1 MGLRKLSPGGHE
13 YLTNTVACADRDRRL
28 EPGELLSDYYLSR
41 GYPAG
46 QWFGAGAEALGL
58 SGEVTP
64 AQMNALFGEGRHPHA
79 DAIEAEM
86 IADGATAEQALR
98 ATRLGRRFPQYSA
111 LDHLRSQVSQAYKDH
126 NRLHGRPVGAPISAA
141 TRAELR
147 RGVQLQAYRKA
158 HDGDG
163 PASDTELKQWLA
175 EQKRNLKSAVS
186 GFEAVFA
193 PDKTVSIAWAMAS
206 PAERKRI
213 VGMAR
218 QAALDTVSYMERNI
232 AYTRRGNMGEAQV
245 DVNGIVA
252 ALFEHWDSRASD
264 PHLHFHVLIS
274 SKVQRS
280 DDGEWTALDGRTV
293 LAATVT
299 ASEYFDNRLRDLFRE
314 QGASWVQRG
323 AEGVDMK
330 RPVWQLEGV
339 PVDLVKLF
347 SQRHRQFEA
356 ARAKRIVEFKAQHG
370 KEPTPKDIFAIDRAA
385 QYDSRPGKKPP
396 KTLPE
401 HLRAWREQALT
412 LVPAT
417 VLDTLADH
425 VFLTGRTEPDA
436 FDISKLAQ
444 ATRDVV
450 SDNYSHFSWWN
461 LAAEAHRQTA
471 HLKVP
476 VDKREQLVDDVVDTI
491 LAQPDTLTLVGPT
504 AVDEPASLRRRDGE
518 SVFVEH
524 RSTRYTTTATLAAE
538 GDLVAWARRGG
549 GHRLRVDTVEKAL
562 NGRGLNA
569 GQTEMVRQFARSGR
583 RLQLALAPAGA
594 GKTSAM
600 KVLAT
605 AWRRTGHRVYA
616 FGPSARAAQELGASI
631 GAKPHTL
638 HQLTTARWFGFAHR
652 AFPMEAGDLVIV
664 DEAAMAGTH
673 TLHKVVKYTLT
684 NGADVRLIGDDAQ
697 LAAVEA
703 GGAIRLIAHDVGA
716 VRFQEIVRFR
726 GEDRDEQAAAS
737 LQIRAW
743 NPKGLEYY
751 FDSGRVSDGS
761 LETMRH
767 AARSHWQADLDA
779 GVQSLLIVPT
789 NEDTVALNIDAR
801 ERRLSQGAVD
811 RGRDVEL
818 HDATTASAGDWVV
831 TRHNQRL
838 LSLFGGKDFVKNGD
852 VWTVTAVHASGKI
865 TVQHRG
871 HKAAITLPAGY
882 VQAHVELAY
891 AATINR
897 VQGMTST
904 GNAHLL
910 VPPTMTREQFYPG
923 ITRAMLRNFIY
934 VITHHHVID
943 QHQETPEPVSPESVL
958 TGVLH
963 HSGAEVSATET
974 VREALDEA
982 VSMGTLVLRYNY
994 TATYRDDDRYR
1005 AILAHR
1011 APATVDLDS
1020 EPALIQTL
1028 RNAYDAGWQP
1038 DALLRAALGR
1048 SSLAKADDPGAVL
1061 QERIARHLEHR
1072 TPPPPTAPPQPSDVT
1087 RWRGIVD
1094 AIAPHSA
1101 VEDPGWAPV
1110 WQRAAGA
1117 LATGFDVDAALTVV
1131 AHQLAAR
1138 PALPDP
1144 MPDERYADAAL
1155 ATELDHRIDR
1165 GEAHEPA
1172 VPWLARPDFA
1182 AARHHPGHT
1191 QYLRDMNTAITNR
1204 VEHLRA
1210 AAIRTPPAW
1219 AAGLGERP
1227 GNPIAAEEW
1236 DDLVGLAAAYRET
1249 YRITNDNPAAPLG
1262 GKPDSHGAKARA
1274 WHTLTKRWA
1283 AASTGTKPAPDRP
1296 SPDQAEGTESADLD
1310 LPEVFTEFTQDAE
1323 DRLVA
1328 EPLDVLVRRY
1338 ELLARD
1344 GDEDRYLDILARH
1357 VPGAINAGAEPVA
1370 LAALARAQDQGWQA
1384 GRLVRKL
1391 ADDTG
1396 FSWADDP
1403 AAVLAK
1409 RVAEHSS
1416 QHAPPA
1422 RIAQPSATQVDRWSS
1437 IVARHLPDAALDSP
1451 QWGLVWGHA
1460 AGGEA
1465 LGLDADTALADAVTH
1480 LADTTTGAGDRDY
1493 RRTGEALVA
1502 ALTHRH
1508 RAGEGHHRALPW
1520 QAQPDFGRP
1529 GEHRGAL
1536 ERLDALNAE
1545 IHSRAGEL
1553 HDQVLREQPRWATRI
1568 GTRPDNAD
1576 LAQHWDQTITLA
1588 AAYRETY
1595 AITSTDPASPL
1606 GAQPTGH
1613 GPKADAWQHVT
1624 NQWRQLMTNPDREDL
1639 ESDAM
1644 LTLESRRDTR
1654 DALDAQFT
1662 SGVAAHADRL
1672 RQDNEAQHAARHGE
1686 ADDELDDVHH
1696 GHSDDFHTGLGY

>member
-1 MGLRKLSPGGHE
+1 MMGLRKLSPGGHE
-13 YLTNTVACADRDRRL
+13 YLTNTVACADRSREL
-28 EPGELLSDYYLSR
+28 VPGELLSDYYLSR

-46 QWFGAGAEALGL
+46 QWFGAGAEHLGL
-58 SGEVTP
+58 SGAVTP

-86 IADGATAEQALR
+86 IADGATTDEALK

-126 NRLHGRPVGAPISAA
+126 NRLHGHPIGAPISAA

-158 HDGDG
+158 HKSNG
-163 PASDTELKQWLA
+163 PVSDTELNKWLA

-186 GFEAVFA
+186 GFEAVLA

-206 PAERKRI
+206 PAGRARI

-218 QAALDTVSYMERNI
+218 EAALDTVSYMERNV

-245 DVNGIVA
+245 DVNGITA

-339 PVDLVKLF
+339 SVELVKLF

-356 ARAKRIVEFKAQHG
+356 ARAKRIVEFTAKYG

-385 QYDSRPGKKPP
+385 QYDNRPGKQPP

-401 HLRAWREQALT
+401 HLTAWREHALSI
-412 LVPAT
+412 VPAKI
-417 VLDTLADH
+417 LDTLADR
-425 VFLTGRTEPDA
+425 VFLSGRAEPDA
-436 FDISKLAQ
+436 FDIAKIAQ

-471 HLKVP
+471 HLTVP

-491 LAQPDTLTLVGPT
+491 LAQPDTLALVGPT
-504 AVDEPASLRRRDGE
+504 AVNEPASLRRRDGE

-524 RSTRYTTTATLAAE
+524 RSTRYTTSATLAAE

-549 GHRLRVDTVEKAL
+549 GHRLRADTVDKAL
-562 NGRGLNA
+562 AGQGLNA

-605 AWRRTGHRVYA
+605 AWRRTGHRVNA

-638 HQLTTARWFGFAHR
+638 HQLTTALRFGFAHR
-652 AFPMEAGDLVIV
+652 AFPLEAGDLVIV

-673 TLHKVVKYTLT
+673 TLHKVVKYALKK
-684 NGADVRLIGDDAQ
+684 GADVRLIGDDAQ

-716 VRFQEIVRFR
+716 VRFREIVRFR
-726 GEDRDEQAAAS
+726 GDDREEQAAAS
-737 LQIRAW
+737 LQIRAAD
-743 NPKGLEYY
+743 PAGLEYY
-751 FDSGRVSDGS
+751 FDRFRVSDGS
-761 LETMRH
+761 LETMRD
-767 AARSHWQADLDA
+767 AARSQWQADLDA
-779 GVQSLLIVPT
+779 GIQSLLIVPT

-801 ERRLSQGAVD
+801 ERRLASGAVD
-811 RGRDVEL
+811 RGREVEL
-818 HDATTASAGDWVV
+818 HDATTAGVGDWVV

-852 VWTVTAVHASGKI
+852 VWTITDVHANGKI
-865 TVQHRG
+865 TVQHRV
-871 HKAAITLPAGY
+871 HKATITLPAGY

-934 VITHHHVID
+934 VVTHHHVID
-943 QHQETPEPVSPESVL
+943 QHRETPEPVSPESVL
-958 TGVLH
+958 TGVLN
-963 HSGAEVSATET
+963 HSGAEISATET
-974 VREALDEA
+974 LREAQDEA

-994 TATYRDDDRYR
+994 TATYRDEDRYR
-1005 AILAHR
+1005 AILTRH
-1011 APATVDLDS
+1011 APSTVDLDS

-1028 RNAYDAGWQP
+1028 RNAHDLGWEP
-1038 DALLRAALGR
+1038 DPLVATVMRWRQSLDEADNPGAALQARITTHLGR
-1048 SSLAKADDPGAVL
+1048 R
-1061 QERIARHLEHR
+1061 Q
-1072 TPPPPTAPPQPSDVT
+1072 PPSPTAPPQPADVT

-1094 AIAPHSA
+1094 AIAPHVA
-1101 VEDPGWAPV
+1101 VEDPEWEKIWV
-1110 WQRAAGA
+1110 RAAGA
-1117 LATGFDVDAALTVV
+1117 LAVGFDIDAAVTAV
-1131 AHQLAAR
+1131 AHQLAGR
-1138 PALPDP
+1138 PVVPDP
-1144 MPDERYADAAL
+1144 MPDDRYADAAL
-1155 ATELDHRIDR
+1155 AAELERRRER
-1165 GEAHEPA
+1165 GEAHVRA

-1182 AARHHPGHT
+1182 HVRHHPGHA
-1191 QYLRDMNTAITNR
+1191 QYLHEMNLAIADR

-1210 AAIRTPPAW
+1210 AVIRVQPEW
-1219 AAGLGERP
+1219 VSGLGPRP
-1227 GNPIAAEEW
+1227 DNPIAAEDW

-1249 YRITNDNPAAPLG
+1249 FRIDGEAPLGAKPDSRGARAHAWRTLTERWESFGQAQAPAPAAPAQ
-1262 GKPDSHGAKARA
+1262 PR
-1274 WHTLTKRWA
+1274 A
-1283 AASTGTKPAPDRP
+1283 AART
-1296 SPDQAEGTESADLD
+1296 TELE
-1310 LPEVFTEFTQDAE
+1310 EVFAEFDHVE
-1323 DRLVA
+1323 EHVVL
-1328 EPLDVLVRRY
+1328 EPLNVLLRRY

-1344 GDEDRYLDILARH
+1344 GDEDRYLDVLARY
-1357 VPGAINAGAEPVA
+1357 VPDAVNAGAEPAA
-1370 LAALARAQDQGWQA
+1370 LAALARAQDRGWQA
-1384 GRLVRKL
+1384 ERLVRDL
-1391 ADDTG
+1391 VDNDG
-1396 FSWADDP
+1396 FSWAQDP

-1409 RVAEHSS
+1409 RVNDHVRTHDA
-1416 QHAPPA
+1416 PA
-1422 RIAQPSATQVDRWSS
+1422 RIAPASDEQIASWQQ
-1437 IVARHLPDAALDSP
+1437 IVAAHLPDAAVAEER
-1451 QWGLVWGHA
+1451 WGIVWRHA
-1460 AGGEA
+1460 AGGA
-1465 LGLDADTALADAVTH
+1465 IRGLDPDTALADAARQV
-1480 LADTTTGAGDRDY
+1480 AATTTGAEHSDP
-1493 RRTGEALVA
+1493 RTTGVALVS
-1502 ALTHRH
+1502 ALVRQHD
-1508 RAGEGHHRALPW
+1508 AGAGHHSALPW
-1520 QAQPDFGRP
+1520 QAQPDLAHAANYHGS
-1529 GEHRGAL
+1529 L
-1536 ERLDALNAE
+1536 ERLATLNAE
-1545 IHSRAGEL
+1545 ITART
-1553 HDQVLREQPRWATRI
+1553 DQLRETAAREQPPWLARFGA
-1568 GTRPDNAD
+1568 RPDDAA
-1576 LAQHWDQTITLA
+1576 LAKRWDHLVGLA

-1595 AITSTDPASPL
+1595 GITTVDAASPL
-1606 GAQPTGH
+1606 GNPPPGNDLR
-1613 GPKADAWQHVT
+1613 ADAWRNIT
-1624 NQWRQLMTNPDREDL
+1624 RQWRHLMTTPDREDAA
-1639 ESDAM
+1639 SDVM
-1644 LTLESRRDTR
+1644 LTRESLR
-1654 DALDAQFT
+1654 DA
-1662 SGVAAHADRL
+1662 AD
-1672 RQDNEAQHAARHGE
+1672 DYAARFFAGLAAEKAQEEAAE
-1686 ADDELDDVHH
+1686 ADTAAAARRTEMEEELVDGHDH
-1696 GHSDDFHTGLGY
+1696 GYGEGAYRGLSY

>member
-13 YLTNTVACADRDRRL
+13 YLTNTVACADRSREL
-28 EPGELLSDYYLSR
+28 APGELLSDYYLSR

-46 QWFGAGAEALGL
+46 QWFGAGAERLGL
-58 SGEVTP
+58 SGAVTP

-86 IADGATAEQALR
+86 IANGATAEEALK
-98 ATRLGRRFPQYSA
+98 ATRLGRRFPQYST

-126 NRLHGRPVGAPISAA
+126 NRLHGRPIGAPISAHK
-141 TRAELR
+141 RAELR
-147 RGVQLQAYRKA
+147 RGVQLQAYHKA
-158 HDGDG
+158 HDGKG
-163 PASDTELKQWLA
+163 PASDTELNKWLT

-186 GFEAVFA
+186 GFEAVLA

-206 PAERKRI
+206 PAGRKRI

-218 QAALDTVSYMERNI
+218 QAALDTVSYMERNV

-245 DVNGIVA
+245 DVNGITA

-264 PHLHFHVLIS
+264 PHLHFHLLIS

-280 DDGEWTALDGRTV
+280 DDGEWTALDGRTI

-314 QGASWVQRG
+314 HGASWVQRG
-323 AEGVDMK
+323 AEGVDMT

-339 PVDLVKLF
+339 QVELVKLF

-356 ARAKRIVEFKAQHG
+356 ARAKRIVEFRATHG

-385 QYDSRPGKKPP
+385 QYDNRPGKQPP

-401 HLRAWREQALT
+401 HLKAWREHALSI
-412 LVPAT
+412 VPAK
-417 VLDTLADH
+417 VLDTLADR
-425 VFLTGRTEPDA
+425 VFLTGRAEPDA
-436 FDISKLAQ
+436 FDIAKLAQ
-444 ATRDVV
+444 VTREVV
-450 SDNYSHFSWWN
+450 SDNYAHFSWWN

-471 HLKVP
+471 HLRIP
-476 VDKREQLVDDVVDTI
+476 VDKREPLVDDVVDTI
-491 LAQPDTLTLVGPT
+491 IAQPDTLALVGPT
-504 AVDEPASLRRRDGE
+504 AVNEPASLRRRDGE

-549 GHRLRVDTVEKAL
+549 GHRLRTDTVEKAL
-562 NGRGLNA
+562 AGQKLNA

-616 FGPSARAAQELGASI
+616 FGPSARAAQELGSSI

-638 HQLTTARWFGFAHR
+638 HQLTTALWFGFAHR

-673 TLHKVVKYTLT
+673 TLHKVVKHALR

-716 VRFQEIVRFR
+716 VRFREIVRFR
-726 GEDRDEQAAAS
+726 GDDREEQAAAS
-737 LQIRAW
+737 LQIRAA

-751 FDSGRVSDGS
+751 FEHGRVSDGS
-761 LETMRH
+761 LETMRD

-801 ERRLSQGAVD
+801 ERRLTRGLVD
-811 RGRDVEL
+811 RGREVEL
-818 HDATTASAGDWVV
+818 HDATTASVGDWVV

-852 VWTVTAVHASGKI
+852 VWTVTAVQASGKI
-865 TVQHRG
+865 TVQHRV

-891 AATINR
+891 AATVNR

-923 ITRAMLRNFIY
+923 ITRAMLRNCLY
-934 VITHHHVID
+934 VVTHHHVID
-943 QHQETPEPVSPESVL
+943 QHRETPEPVSPESVL
-958 TGVLH
+958 IGVLN

-974 VREALDEA
+974 MREAQDEA

-994 TATYRDDDRYR
+994 TATYRDDERYR
-1005 AILAHR
+1005 AILTRH
-1011 APATVDLDS
+1011 APSTVDLDS

-1028 RNAYDAGWQP
+1028 RNAHDLGWEPDPLVAAVMRWRQSLDDADNPG
-1038 DALLRAALGR
+1038 AALQ
-1048 SSLAKADDPGAVL
+1048 A
-1061 QERIARHLEHR
+1061 RIRKHLER
-1072 TPPPPTAPPQPSDVT
+1072 CQPPSPTAPPLPADVT

-1094 AIAPHSA
+1094 AIAPHVA
-1101 VEDPGWAPV
+1101 VEDAEWDTT
-1110 WQRAAGA
+1110 WQRATGA
-1117 LATGFDVDAALTVV
+1117 LAVGFDVDAALTVV

-1138 PALPDP
+1138 PVVPDP
-1144 MPDERYADAAL
+1144 MPDDRYADAAL
-1155 ATELDHRIDR
+1155 AAELERRAER
-1165 GEAHEPA
+1165 GEAHVRA

-1182 AARHHPGHT
+1182 HVRHQPGHAR
-1191 QYLRDMNTAITNR
+1191 YLHEMNQAIAGR
-1204 VEHLRA
+1204 VEHLRSA
-1210 AAIRTPPAW
+1210 VIRDQPEWVSGFGP
-1219 AAGLGERP
+1219 RP
-1227 GNPIAAEEW
+1227 DNPIAAEDW
-1236 DDLVGLAAAYRET
+1236 DELLGLVAAYRET
-1249 YRITNDNPAAPLG
+1249 FRIEGEAPLG
-1262 GKPDSHGAKARA
+1262 EEPDSHGARAHAWRTLSERWATFAR
-1274 WHTLTKRWA
+1274 TPA
-1283 AASTGTKPAPDRP
+1283 AASSGPAKPRTTAHATELDDLFAEFDR
-1296 SPDQAEGTESADLD
+1296 AEERVVL
-1310 LPEVFTEFTQDAE
+1310 
-1323 DRLVA
+1323 
-1328 EPLDVLVRRY
+1328 EPLNVLLRRY

-1344 GDEDRYLDILARH
+1344 GDEDRYLDVLARY
-1357 VPGAINAGAEPVA
+1357 VPDGVNAGAEPAA
-1370 LAALARAQDQGWQA
+1370 LAALARAQDRGWQA
-1384 GRLVRKL
+1384 ERLVRDL
-1391 ADDTG
+1391 VDDRG
-1396 FSWADDP
+1396 FSWAEDP

-1409 RVAEHSS
+1409 RINDHVGTHDA
-1416 QHAPPA
+1416 PA
-1422 RIAQPSATQVDRWSS
+1422 RIAPATDEQIGRWQQ
-1437 IVARHLPDAALDSP
+1437 IVAAHLPDAVVTEER
-1451 QWGLVWGHA
+1451 WGIVWRHA
-1460 AGGEA
+1460 AGGA
-1465 LGLDADTALADAVTH
+1465 TAGLDPDTALTDAVRQI
-1480 LADTTTGAGDRDY
+1480 AATTTGAENTAP
-1493 RRTGEALVA
+1493 RTTGVALVS
-1502 ALTHRH
+1502 ALVRQHD
-1508 RAGEGHHRALPW
+1508 ADEGHHSALPW
-1520 QAQPDFGRP
+1520 QAQPDLAHTANYHGS
-1529 GEHRGAL
+1529 L
-1536 ERLDALNAE
+1536 ERLETMNAE
-1545 IHSRAGEL
+1545 ITARTGQL
-1553 HDQVLREQPRWATRI
+1553 RDQTIREQPAWLARF
-1568 GTRPDNAD
+1568 GDRPEDAA
-1576 LAQHWDQTITLA
+1576 LARHWDQVVGLA

-1595 AITSTDPASPL
+1595 GITTADAASPL
-1606 GAQPTGH
+1606 GNQPAGNDLR
-1613 GPKADAWQHVT
+1613 ADAWRDIT
-1624 NQWRQLMTNPDREDL
+1624 RQWRHLMTTPDPEDAA
-1639 ESDAM
+1639 SNVM
-1644 LTLESRRDTR
+1644 LTRESLR
-1654 DALDAQFT
+1654 DAADAY
-1662 SGVAAHADRL
+1662 AACFNAELAAEKAQEQDAEETIASARRTEL
-1672 RQDNEAQHAARHGE
+1672 EEELVDSERQGHGE
-1686 ADDELDDVHH
+1686 NTHH
-1696 GHSDDFHTGLGY
+1696 GLSY

>member
-13 YLTNTVACADRDRRL
+13 YLTNTVACADRSREL
-28 EPGELLSDYYLSR
+28 APGELLSDYYLSR

-46 QWFGAGAEALGL
+46 QWFGAGAEHLGL
-58 SGEVTP
+58 SGAVTP

-86 IADGATAEQALR
+86 IANGATAEEALK

-126 NRLHGRPVGAPISAA
+126 NRLHGRPIGAPISAQK
-141 TRAELR
+141 RAELR

-158 HDGDG
+158 HDGKG
-163 PASDTELKQWLA
+163 PASDTELNKWLA

-193 PDKTVSIAWAMAS
+193 PDKSVSIAWAMAS
-206 PAERKRI
+206 PAGRKRI

-218 QAALDTVSYMERNI
+218 QAALDTVSYMERNV
-232 AYTRRGNMGEAQV
+232 AYTRRGNMSEAQV
-245 DVNGIVA
+245 DVNGITA

-280 DDGEWTALDGRTV
+280 DDGDWTALDGRTI

-314 QGASWVQRG
+314 EGASWVQRG

-339 PVDLVKLF
+339 QVELVKLF

-356 ARAKRIVEFKAQHG
+356 ARAKRIVEFTAKHG

-385 QYDSRPGKKPP
+385 QYDNRPGKQPP

-401 HLRAWREQALT
+401 HLKAWREHALSI
-412 LVPAT
+412 VPAT
-417 VLDTLADH
+417 VLDMLADR
-425 VFLTGRTEPDA
+425 VYLTGRTEPDA
-436 FDISKLAQ
+436 FDIAKLAQ
-444 ATRDVV
+444 LTRDAV
-450 SDNYSHFSWWN
+450 SDNYAHFSWWN

-491 LAQPDTLTLVGPT
+491 LAQPDTLALVGPT
-504 AVDEPASLRRRDGE
+504 AVNEPASLRRRDGE
-518 SVFVEH
+518 SVFVER

-562 NGRGLNA
+562 AGQGLNA
-569 GQTEMVRQFARSGR
+569 GQAEMVRQFARSGR

-638 HQLTTARWFGFAHR
+638 HQLTTALRFGFAHR

-673 TLHKVVKYTLT
+673 TLHKVVKYALT

-716 VRFQEIVRFR
+716 VRFRDIVRFR
-726 GEDRDEQAAAS
+726 GEDREEQAAAS
-737 LQIRAW
+737 LQIRAA

-751 FDSGRVSDGS
+751 LESGRVADGS
-761 LETMRH
+761 LETMRD

-801 ERRLSQGAVD
+801 ERRLNRGLVD
-811 RGRDVEL
+811 RGREVEL
-818 HDATTASAGDWVV
+818 HDATTASVGDWVV

-852 VWTVTAVHASGKI
+852 VWTITDIHRSGKI
-865 TVQHRG
+865 TVQHRV
-871 HKAAITLPAGY
+871 HKASITLPAGY

-923 ITRAMLRNFIY
+923 ITRAMRGNYLY
-934 VITHHHVID
+934 VVTHHHVID
-943 QHQETPEPVSPESVL
+943 QHHETPGPVSPESVL
-958 TGVLH
+958 TGVLN
-963 HSGAEVSATET
+963 HSGAELSATET
-974 VREALDEA
+974 MREAQDAA
-982 VSMGTLVLRYNY
+982 VSMGTLVLHYNY
-994 TATYRDDDRYR
+994 TATYRDEDRYR
-1005 AILAHR
+1005 AILARH
-1011 APATVDLDS
+1011 APSTVDLDS

-1028 RNAYDAGWQP
+1028 RNAHDLGWEP
-1038 DALLRAALGR
+1038 DPLVAAVMRWRQSLDEADTPGAALQ
-1048 SSLAKADDPGAVL
+1048 A
-1061 QERIARHLEHR
+1061 RITTHLER
-1072 TPPPPTAPPQPSDVT
+1072 RRPPSATGPPQPADVT

-1094 AIAPHSA
+1094 AIAPHVA
-1101 VEDPGWAPV
+1101 VEDPDWEKIWG
-1110 WQRAAGA
+1110 RAAGA
-1117 LATGFDVDAALTVV
+1117 LALGFDVDAALTIV

-1138 PALPDP
+1138 PEVPDP
-1144 MPDERYADAAL
+1144 MPDDRYADAAL
-1155 ATELDHRIDR
+1155 AAELERRRDR
-1165 GEAHEPA
+1165 GEAHVRA

-1182 AARHHPGHT
+1182 HVRHHPGHT
-1191 QYLRDMNTAITNR
+1191 QYLHEMNLAIADR

-1210 AAIRTPPAW
+1210 AVIRDQPEW
-1219 AAGLGERP
+1219 VSGLGPRQ

-1236 DDLVGLAAAYRET
+1236 DDLVGLVAAYRET
-1249 YRITNDNPAAPLG
+1249 FRIDSQAPLG
-1262 GKPDSHGAKARA
+1262 AKPDSHGARA
-1274 WHTLTKRWA
+1274 HAWRTLSERWDTFGRAPVTDRSEPA
-1283 AASTGTKPAPDRP
+1283 APRTAPK
-1296 SPDQAEGTESADLD
+1296 
-1310 LPEVFTEFTQDAE
+1310 
-1323 DRLVA
+1323 VA
-1328 EPLDVLVRRY
+1328 ERDNLFAEFEHADERVVLEPLNVLVRRY

-1344 GDEDRYLDILARH
+1344 GDEDRYLDVLARY
-1357 VPGAINAGAEPVA
+1357 VPGAFNAGAEPAALNA
-1370 LAALARAQDQGWQA
+1370 LANAQDRGWQA
-1384 GRLVRKL
+1384 ERLVRKL
-1391 ADDTG
+1391 ADDSG
-1396 FSWADDP
+1396 FAWASDP

-1409 RVAEHSS
+1409 RVSAHVSK
-1416 QHAPPA
+1416 HRPPA
-1422 RIAQPSATQVDRWSS
+1422 RIGAPTDEQIDRWRS
-1437 IVARHLPDAALDSP
+1437 IVAEHLPDAVVTGE
-1451 QWGLVWGHA
+1451 QWGIVWRHA
-1460 AGGEA
+1460 AGGTA
-1465 LGLDADTALADAVTH
+1465 LGLDADTALIDALSQLPADI
-1480 LADTTTGAGDRDY
+1480 TGAGEGDY
-1493 RRTGEALVA
+1493 RRAGEALVA
-1502 ALTHRH
+1502 ALTDRH
-1508 RAGEGHHRALPW
+1508 NAGEGLHAALPW
-1520 QAQPDFGRP
+1520 QAQPNFGAP
-1529 GEHRGAL
+1529 GDHHGAL
-1536 ERLDALNAE
+1536 ARLDGLNGE
-1545 IHSRAGEL
+1545 IAARADQL
-1553 HDQVLREQPRWATRI
+1553 LDQVQREQPRWAAQL
-1568 GTRPDNAD
+1568 GQRPDDAGP
-1576 LAQHWDQTITLA
+1576 AATWDQTVRLA

-1595 AITSTDPASPL
+1595 GITTADAASPL
-1606 GAQPTGH
+1606 GNQPAGNDLR
-1613 GPKADAWQHVT
+1613 ADAWRHIT
-1624 NQWRQLMTNPDREDL
+1624 RQWRHLMTTPDREDAA
-1639 ESDAM
+1639 SDVM
-1644 LTLESRRDTR
+1644 LTHESLR
-1654 DALDAQFT
+1654 DAADAY
-1662 SGVAAHADRL
+1662 
-1672 RQDNEAQHAARHGE
+1672 AARFNAELAAEKEQEEDAE
-1686 ADDELDDVHH
+1686 AETAAAARRTELEDELVDGED
-1696 GHSDDFHTGLGY
+1696 HSYGEGAHRGLSY

>member
-1 MGLRKLSPGGHE
+1 MMGLRKLSPGGHE
-13 YLTNTVACADRDRRL
+13 YLTNTVACADRSREL
-28 EPGELLSDYYLSR
+28 APGELLSDYYLSR

-46 QWFGAGAEALGL
+46 QWFGAGAEHLGL
-58 SGEVTP
+58 SGAVTP
-64 AQMNALFGEGRHPHA
+64 AQMNALFGEGRHPNA

-86 IADGATAEQALR
+86 IANGATAAEALK

-126 NRLHGRPVGAPISAA
+126 NRQHDRPIGAPISAA
-141 TRAELR
+141 TRAEIR
-147 RGVQLQAYRKA
+147 RGMQLQAYRTA
-158 HDGDG
+158 HDGNG
-163 PASDTELKQWLA
+163 PADDKELNGWLA
-175 EQKRNLKSAVS
+175 EQKGNLKSAVS
-186 GFEAVFA
+186 GVEAVFSY
-193 PDKTVSIAWAMAS
+193 DKTLSIAWAMAS
-206 PAERKRI
+206 PSGRKRI

-218 QAALDTVSYMERNI
+218 QAALDTVTYVERNI

-245 DVNGIVA
+245 DVNGITA
-252 ALFEHWDSRASD
+252 AMFEHWDSRAAD

-280 DDGEWTALDGRTV
+280 DDGEWTALDGRTMF
-293 LAATVT
+293 AAAVT

-323 AEGVDMK
+323 AEGVAMK
-330 RPVWQLEGV
+330 RPVWQLEGI
-339 PVDLVKLF
+339 PVELVKLF

-356 ARAKRIVEFKAQHG
+356 ARAKRIVEFTAKHG

-385 QYDSRPGKKPP
+385 QYDNRPGKQPP

-401 HLRAWREQALT
+401 HLKAWREHALSI
-412 LVPAT
+412 VPAK
-417 VLDTLADH
+417 VLNTLADR
-425 VFLTGRTEPDA
+425 VFLSVRAEPDA
-436 FDISKLAQ
+436 FDIAKLTQ
-444 ATRDVV
+444 ATRGVV

-471 HLKVP
+471 HLTVP

-491 LAQPDTLTLVGPT
+491 LAQPDTLALVGPT
-504 AVDEPASLRRRDGE
+504 AVNEPASLRRRDGE

-549 GHRLRVDTVEKAL
+549 GHRLRADTVEKAL
-562 NGRGLNA
+562 AGQKLNA

-638 HQLTTARWFGFAHR
+638 HQLTTALWFGFAHR

-673 TLHKVVKYTLT
+673 TLHKVVKYALN

-716 VRFQEIVRFR
+716 VRFREIVRFR
-726 GEDRDEQAAAS
+726 GEDREEQAAAS

-751 FDSGRVSDGS
+751 VDSGRVSDGS
-761 LETMRH
+761 LETMRD

-801 ERRLSQGAVD
+801 ERRLGRGALD
-811 RGRDVEL
+811 RGREVEL
-818 HDATTASAGDWVV
+818 HDATTASVGDWVV

-852 VWTVTAVHASGKI
+852 VWTITDVHANGKI
-865 TVQHRG
+865 TVQHKV

-923 ITRAMLRNFIY
+923 ITRAMLGNFIY
-934 VITHHHVID
+934 VVTHHHVID
-943 QHQETPEPVSPESVL
+943 QHRETPDPVSPRSVL
-958 TGVLH
+958 TGVLN

-974 VREALDEA
+974 LREAQDEA

-994 TATYRDDDRYR
+994 TATYRDEDRYR
-1005 AILAHR
+1005 DVLTRH
-1011 APATVDLDS
+1011 APSTVDLDS

-1028 RNAYDAGWQP
+1028 RNAHDLGWEPDPLVAAVMRWRQSLDDADNPG
-1038 DALLRAALGR
+1038 AALQ
-1048 SSLAKADDPGAVL
+1048 A
-1061 QERIARHLEHR
+1061 RIRKHLERR
-1072 TPPPPTAPPQPSDVT
+1072 TPPSPTAPPHPADIT

-1094 AIAPHSA
+1094 AIAPHAA
-1101 VEDPGWAPV
+1101 VEDPEWHKI
-1110 WQRAAGA
+1110 WQRAAGG
-1117 LATGFDVDAALTVV
+1117 LAVGFDIEAALTVV

-1138 PALPDP
+1138 PAVPDP
-1144 MPDERYADAAL
+1144 MPDDRYADAAL
-1155 ATELDHRIDR
+1155 AAELERRRER
-1165 GEAHEPA
+1165 GEAHVRA

-1182 AARHHPGHT
+1182 HVRHHPGHA
-1191 QYLRDMNTAITNR
+1191 QYLHEMNHAIAER

-1210 AAIRTPPAW
+1210 AVIRDQPAW
-1219 AAGLGERP
+1219 VSALGPRP
-1227 GNPIAAEEW
+1227 GNPISAEDW
-1236 DDLVGLAAAYRET
+1236 DDLVGLVAAYRET
-1249 YRITNDNPAAPLG
+1249 FRIKGESALG
-1262 GKPDSHGAKARA
+1262 AKPDSHGARARA
-1274 WHTLTKRWA
+1274 WHTLTERWDA
-1283 AASTGTKPAPDRP
+1283 FGRAQAHPSAPAKARTTARTGELD
-1296 SPDQAEGTESADLD
+1296 DVFAEFEH
-1310 LPEVFTEFTQDAE
+1310 AE
-1323 DRLVA
+1323 ERVVL
-1328 EPLDVLVRRY
+1328 EPLNVLLRRY

-1344 GDEDRYLDILARH
+1344 GDEDRYLDILARY
-1357 VPGAINAGAEPVA
+1357 VPGAINAGAEPAALNA
-1370 LAALARAQDQGWQA
+1370 LANAQDQGWQA
-1384 GRLVRKL
+1384 ERLVRKL
-1391 ADDTG
+1391 TDDSG
-1396 FSWADDP
+1396 FAWASDP

-1409 RVAEHSS
+1409 RISTHLSEHR
-1416 QHAPPA
+1416 PPA
-1422 RIAQPSATQVDRWSS
+1422 RIGTPTDEQVDRWRS
-1437 IVARHLPDAALDSP
+1437 IVAEHLPDAMVTDE
-1451 QWGLVWGHA
+1451 QWGIVWRHA
-1460 AGGEA
+1460 AGGTA
-1465 LGLDADTALADAVTH
+1465 LGLDADTALTEA
-1480 LADTTTGAGDRDY
+1480 LTGLAGDITGGADGDY
-1493 RRTGEALVA
+1493 RRAGEALVA
-1502 ALTHRH
+1502 VLTDHH
-1508 RAGEGHHRALPW
+1508 RAGEGLHAALPW
-1520 QAQPDFGRP
+1520 QAQPDFGTS

-1536 ERLDALNAE
+1536 EGLDGLNGE
-1545 IHSRAGEL
+1545 IAARA
-1553 HDQVLREQPRWATRI
+1553 DQLLDQAHREQPRWAAQI
-1568 GTRPDNAD
+1568 GHRPHDSGQA
-1576 LAQHWDQTITLA
+1576 ASWDQVVRLV

-1595 AITSTDPASPL
+1595 GITTTDAASPL
-1606 GAQPTGH
+1606 GLRPASND
-1613 GPKADAWQHVT
+1613 PKATAWDQIT
-1624 NQWRQLMTNPDREDL
+1624 NQWRQLMTTPDRQDAA
-1639 ESDAM
+1639 SDAM
-1644 LTLESRRDTR
+1644 LTVESRHDTL
-1654 DALDAQFT
+1654 DALRDEFT
-1662 SGVAAHADRL
+1662 SGVAARTQQLQDQDEKERREARRDEAEDEYDDR
-1672 RQDNEAQHAARHGE
+1672 RETSG
-1686 ADDELDDVHH
+1686 DDLHR
-1696 GHSDDFHTGLGY
+1696 GMGY

>member
-13 YLTNTVACADRDRRL
+13 YLTNTVACADRDREL
-28 EPGELLSDYYLSR
+28 EPGELLSDYFLSR

-46 QWFGAGAEALGL
+46 QWFGAGAEHLGL
-58 SGEVTP
+58 SGAVTP
-64 AQMNALFGEGRHPHA
+64 AQMNALFGEGRHPNA

-86 IADGATAEQALR
+86 IADGATAEEALK

-126 NRLHGRPVGAPISAA
+126 NHLHGRPVGAPISAA
-141 TRAELR
+141 KRAEIR
-147 RGVQLQAYRKA
+147 RGVQLQAYRKDN
-158 HDGDG
+158 DGQG
-163 PASDTELKQWLA
+163 PADEDEFKQWLA

-186 GFEAVFA
+186 GFEAVFSY
-193 PDKTVSIAWAMAS
+193 DKTLSIAWAMAS
-206 PAERKRI
+206 PAGQKRI

-218 QAALDTVSYMERNI
+218 EAALDTVTYMESNI
-232 AYTRRGNMGEAQV
+232 AFTRRGNMGEAQV
-245 DVNGIVA
+245 DVNGLTA
-252 ALFEHWDSRASD
+252 AVFEHWDSRAAD

-274 SKVQRS
+274 SKVQGS
-280 DDGEWTALDGRTV
+280 DDGEWTALDGRTMF
-293 LAATVT
+293 AATVA

-339 PVDLVKLF
+339 PVELVKLF

-356 ARAKRIVEFKAQHG
+356 ARAKRIVEFKAKYG

-385 QYDSRPGKKPP
+385 QYDNRPGKQPP

-401 HLRAWREQALT
+401 HLKAWREHALSI
-412 LVPAT
+412 VPAT
-417 VLDTLADH
+417 VLDTIADR
-425 VFLTGRTEPDA
+425 VFLSGRAEPDA
-436 FDISKLAQ
+436 FDIAKLA
-444 ATRDVV
+444 AVTRDVV

-471 HLKVP
+471 HLRVP

-491 LAQPDTLTLVGPT
+491 LAQPDTLALVGPT
-504 AVDEPASLRRRDGE
+504 VVNEPASLRRRDGE

-549 GHRLRVDTVEKAL
+549 GHRLRTDTVEKAL
-562 NGRGLNA
+562 AGQGLNT

-600 KVLAT
+600 KVLAS

-638 HQLTTARWFGFAHR
+638 HQLTTALRFGFAHR
-652 AFPMEAGDLVIV
+652 AFPTKAGDLVIV

-673 TLHKVVKYTLT
+673 TLHKVVKYALT

-716 VRFQEIVRFR
+716 VRFREIVRFR
-726 GEDRDEQAAAS
+726 GDDRKEQAAAS

-751 FDSGRVSDGS
+751 IESGRVSDGS
-761 LETMRH
+761 LETMRD
-767 AARSHWQADLDA
+767 AARSQWQADLDT

-801 ERRLSQGAVD
+801 ERRLSHGAVD
-811 RGRDVEL
+811 RRGEVDL
-818 HDATTASAGDWVV
+818 HDATTASVGDWVV

-852 VWTVTAVHASGKI
+852 VWTVTDVHASGKI
-865 TVQHRG
+865 TVQHRV

-923 ITRAMLRNFIY
+923 ITRAMHANFMY
-934 VITHHHVID
+934 VVTHHHVID
-943 QHQETPEPVSPESVL
+943 QHRETPEPVSARSVL
-958 TGVLH
+958 TGVLN

-974 VREALDEA
+974 LREAQDEA

-994 TATYRDDDRYR
+994 TATYRDEDRYR
-1005 AILAHR
+1005 AILARH
-1011 APATVDLDS
+1011 APSTVDLDS

-1028 RNAYDAGWQP
+1028 RNAHDLGWEPDPLVAAVMRWRQSLDDADNPG
-1038 DALLRAALGR
+1038 AALQARIRKHLGR
-1048 SSLAKADDPGAVL
+1048 RS
-1061 QERIARHLEHR
+1061 
-1072 TPPPPTAPPQPSDVT
+1072 PPSPTAPPQPADVT
-1087 RWRGIVD
+1087 HWRGIVD
-1094 AIAPHSA
+1094 AIAPHAA
-1101 VEDPGWAPV
+1101 VEDPEWDAL

-1117 LATGFDVDAALTVV
+1117 LAVGFDIDAALTVV

-1138 PALPDP
+1138 PVVPDP
-1144 MPDERYADAAL
+1144 MPDDRYADAAL
-1155 ATELDHRIDR
+1155 AAELDRRAER
-1165 GEAHEPA
+1165 GEAHVRA

-1182 AARHHPGHT
+1182 HVRHHPGHA
-1191 QYLRDMNTAITNR
+1191 QYLHEMNLAIADR

-1210 AAIRTPPAW
+1210 AVIRDQPEW
-1219 AAGLGERP
+1219 VSELGPRP
-1227 GNPIAAEEW
+1227 DNPIAAEDW
-1236 DDLVGLAAAYRET
+1236 DELVGLVAAYRET
-1249 YRITNDNPAAPLG
+1249 FRITGETPLG
-1262 GKPDSHGAKARA
+1262 GKPDSHGARA
-1274 WHTLTKRWA
+1274 HAWRTLTEHWD
-1283 AASTGTKPAPDRP
+1283 TFGQVPAPGATEP
-1296 SPDQAEGTESADLD
+1296 AQSPTTAQAAELDDVFAEFEHADERVVL
-1310 LPEVFTEFTQDAE
+1310 
-1323 DRLVA
+1323 
-1328 EPLDVLVRRY
+1328 EPLNVLLRRY

-1344 GDEDRYLDILARH
+1344 GDEDRYLDVLARY
-1357 VPGAINAGAEPVA
+1357 VPDAVNAGAEPAA
-1370 LAALARAQDQGWQA
+1370 LAALARAQDRGWQA
-1384 GRLVRKL
+1384 DRLVRDL
-1391 ADDTG
+1391 VDDRG
-1396 FSWADDP
+1396 FSWAQDP

-1409 RVAEHSS
+1409 RVNEHVGT
-1416 QHAPPA
+1416 HDAPA
-1422 RIAQPSATQVDRWSS
+1422 RIAPATDEEVDRWQR
-1437 IVARHLPDAALDSP
+1437 IVATHLPDAVVTDER
-1451 QWGLVWGHA
+1451 WGIVWRHA
-1460 AGGEA
+1460 AGGA
-1465 LGLDADTALADAVTH
+1465 TAGLDPDTALADAARQV
-1480 LADTTTGAGDRDY
+1480 AAATTGAQETDP
-1493 RRTGEALVA
+1493 RRTGVALVS
-1502 ALTHRH
+1502 ALVRQHDDG
-1508 RAGEGHHRALPW
+1508 AGHHSALPW
-1520 QAQPDFGRP
+1520 QTQPDLAHAANYHGS
-1529 GEHRGAL
+1529 L
-1536 ERLDALNAE
+1536 ERLATMNAE
-1545 IHSRAGEL
+1545 ITART
-1553 HDQVLREQPRWATRI
+1553 DQLREQVTREHPAWLTHF
-1568 GTRPDNAD
+1568 GVRPDDAA
-1576 LAQHWDQTITLA
+1576 LARQWDQVVGLA

-1595 AITSTDPASPL
+1595 GIATADAASPL
-1606 GAQPTGH
+1606 GNQPAGNDLRAEAWRDITRQWRHMMTTPDPEDAASDVMLTRESLRDAADAYVARFDAEVAAEKAQEEEAETSTETAARRTELEEGLLDGQSHGH
-1613 GPKADAWQHVT
+1613 G
-1624 NQWRQLMTNPDREDL
+1624 
-1639 ESDAM
+1639 ES
-1644 LTLESRRDTR
+1644 
-1654 DALDAQFT
+1654 
-1662 SGVAAHADRL
+1662 AHR
-1672 RQDNEAQHAARHGE
+1672 
-1686 ADDELDDVHH
+1686 
-1696 GHSDDFHTGLGY
+1696 GLSY

>member
-1 MGLRKLSPGGHE
+1 MMGLRKLSPGGHE
-13 YLTNTVACADRDRRL
+13 YLTNTVACADRSREL
-28 EPGELLSDYYLSR
+28 APGELLSDYYLSR

-46 QWFGAGAEALGL
+46 QWFGAGAEHLGL
-58 SGEVTP
+58 SGAVTP
-64 AQMNALFGEGRHPHA
+64 AQMNALFGEGRHPNA

-86 IADGATAEQALR
+86 ITGGATAEEALN

-126 NRLHGRPVGAPISAA
+126 NRLQGRPIGAPISAA
-141 TRAELR
+141 TRAEIR
-147 RGVQLQAYRKA
+147 RGVQLQAYRTA
-158 HDGDG
+158 HDGDS
-163 PASDTELKQWLA
+163 PADDKELNGWLS

-186 GFEAVFA
+186 GVEAVFSY
-193 PDKTVSIAWAMAS
+193 DKTLSIAWAAAS
-206 PAERKRI
+206 PDGRKRI

-218 QAALDTVSYMERNI
+218 QAALDTVTYMERNI
-232 AYTRRGNMGEAQV
+232 AYTRRGNIGEAQV
-245 DVNGIVA
+245 DVNGITA
-252 ALFEHWDSRASD
+252 AMFEHWDSRAGD

-280 DDGEWTALDGRTV
+280 DDGEWTALDLRTMF
-293 LAATVT
+293 AATVT
-299 ASEYFDNRLRDLFRE
+299 SSEYFDNRLRDLFRE
-314 QGASWVQRG
+314 QGANWVQRG

-330 RPVWQLEGV
+330 RPVWQLEAV
-339 PVDLVKLF
+339 PVELVKLF

-356 ARAKRIVEFKAQHG
+356 ARAKRIVEFTAKHG

-385 QYDSRPGKKPP
+385 QYDNRPGKQPP

-401 HLRAWREQALT
+401 HLKAWREHALSI
-412 LVPAT
+412 VPAK
-417 VLDTLADH
+417 VLDTLADR
-425 VFLTGRTEPDA
+425 VFLSGRAEPDA
-436 FDISKLAQ
+436 FDIAKIAQ

-471 HLKVP
+471 HLTVP

-491 LAQPDTLTLVGPT
+491 LAQPDTLAVVGPT
-504 AVDEPASLRRRDGE
+504 VVNEPASLRRRDGE

-538 GDLVAWARRGG
+538 GDLVAWAHRGG

-562 NGRGLNA
+562 AGQKLNA

-638 HQLTTARWFGFAHR
+638 HQLTTALRIGFAHR

-673 TLHKVVKYTLT
+673 TLHKAVKYALK

-716 VRFQEIVRFR
+716 VRFREIVRFR
-726 GEDRDEQAAAS
+726 GDDRKEQAAAS

-743 NPKGLEYY
+743 NPKGLKYY
-751 FDSGRVSDGS
+751 FESGRVSDGS
-761 LETMRH
+761 LERMRD
-767 AARSHWQADLDA
+767 AARANWQADLDA

-801 ERRLSQGAVD
+801 ERRLNQGAVD
-811 RGRDVEL
+811 RGCEVEL
-818 HDATTASAGDWVV
+818 HDATTASVGDWVV

-865 TVQHRG
+865 TVQHRV

-923 ITRAMLRNFIY
+923 ITRAMLGNYLY
-934 VITHHHVID
+934 VVTHHHVID
-943 QHQETPEPVSPESVL
+943 QHRETPEPVSPRSVL
-958 TGVLH
+958 TGVLN

-974 VREALDEA
+974 MREAQDEA

-994 TATYRDDDRYR
+994 TATYRDEDRYR

-1011 APATVDLDS
+1011 APSTLDLDS

-1028 RNAYDAGWQP
+1028 RNAHDLGWEPDPLVSAVMRWRQSLDDADNPG
-1038 DALLRAALGR
+1038 AALQ
-1048 SSLAKADDPGAVL
+1048 D
-1061 QERIARHLEHR
+1061 RIRKHLEHR
-1072 TPPPPTAPPQPSDVT
+1072 KPPSPTAPPLPADIT

-1094 AIAPHSA
+1094 AIAPHVA
-1101 VEDPGWAPV
+1101 VEDPAWDTI
-1110 WQRAAGA
+1110 WHRAAGA
-1117 LATGFDVDAALTVV
+1117 LAVGFNIDAALTVV

-1138 PALPDP
+1138 PAVPDP
-1144 MPDERYADAAL
+1144 MPDDRYADAAL
-1155 ATELDHRIDR
+1155 AAELDRRGER
-1165 GEAHEPA
+1165 GEAHVRA
-1172 VPWLARPDFA
+1172 VPWLSRPDFA
-1182 AARHHPGHT
+1182 HVRHHPGHA
-1191 QYLRDMNTAITNR
+1191 QYLHEMNRAIADR
-1204 VEHLRA
+1204 VEHLRSA
-1210 AAIRTPPAW
+1210 VIREQPEW
-1219 AAGLGERP
+1219 VSGLGPRP
-1227 GNPIAAEEW
+1227 DNPIAAEAW

-1249 YRITNDNPAAPLG
+1249 FRIDGEAPLG
-1262 GKPDSHGAKARA
+1262 AKPDSRGARA
-1274 WHTLTKRWA
+1274 HAWRTLTERWE
-1283 AASTGTKPAPDRP
+1283 SFGQSHVPAPSAPTQPRTAA
-1296 SPDQAEGTESADLD
+1296 QTTELD
-1310 LPEVFTEFTQDAE
+1310 EVFAEFEQVE
-1323 DRLVA
+1323 ERVVL
-1328 EPLDVLVRRY
+1328 EPLNVLLRRY

-1344 GDEDRYLDILARH
+1344 GDEDRYLDVLARY
-1357 VPGAINAGAEPVA
+1357 VPDAVNAGAEPAALNA
-1370 LAALARAQDQGWQA
+1370 LANAQDRGWQA
-1384 GRLVRKL
+1384 DRLVRDL
-1391 ADDTG
+1391 VDDRG
-1396 FSWADDP
+1396 FSWAEDP

-1409 RVAEHSS
+1409 RINDHVRTHDA
-1416 QHAPPA
+1416 PA
-1422 RIAQPSATQVDRWSS
+1422 RIAPATHEQIGRWQQ
-1437 IVARHLPDAALDSP
+1437 IVAAHLPDAVVTEE
-1451 QWGLVWGHA
+1451 QWGVVWRHA
-1460 AGGEA
+1460 AGGA
-1465 LGLDADTALADAVTH
+1465 TRGLDPDTALTDAARQT
-1480 LADTTTGAGDRDY
+1480 AATTTGAEHTAPRK
-1493 RRTGEALVA
+1493 TGIALVS
-1502 ALTHRH
+1502 ALVRQHD
-1508 RAGEGHHRALPW
+1508 AGTGHHSALPW
-1520 QAQPDFGRP
+1520 QARPDLA
-1529 GEHRGAL
+1529 HTANYRGSL
-1536 ERLDALNAE
+1536 ERLATMNAE
-1545 IHSRAGEL
+1545 ITARTDQL
-1553 HDQVLREQPRWATRI
+1553 RDQVVREQPPWLARFGA
-1568 GTRPDNAD
+1568 RPDDAA
-1576 LAQHWDQTITLA
+1576 LAQQWDQVVGLA

-1595 AITSTDPASPL
+1595 GITTADATSPL
-1606 GAQPTGH
+1606 GNQPAGNDLR
-1613 GPKADAWQHVT
+1613 ADAWRDITQ
-1624 NQWRQLMTNPDREDL
+1624 QWRHLMTTPDHEDAA
-1639 ESDAM
+1639 SDVM
-1644 LTLESRRDTR
+1644 LTRESRRDAA
-1654 DALDAQFT
+1654 DAY
-1662 SGVAAHADRL
+1662 
-1672 RQDNEAQHAARHGE
+1672 AARFYAELAAEKEEDEEGE
-1686 ADDELDDVHH
+1686 ADAAAATRRTELEDELVDGHDHSYGESSHH
-1696 GHSDDFHTGLGY
+1696 GLSY

>member
-1 MGLRKLSPGGHE
+1 MMGLRKLSPGGHE
-13 YLTNTVACADRDRRL
+13 YLTNTVACADRDREL
-28 EPGELLSDYYLSR
+28 APGELLSDYYLSR

-46 QWFGAGAEALGL
+46 QWFGAGAEQLGL
-58 SGEVTP
+58 SGAVTS

-86 IADGATAEQALR
+86 VAGGATAAEALK

-126 NRLHGRPVGAPISAA
+126 NRLHGRPVGAPISAQK
-141 TRAELR
+141 RAELR
-147 RGVQLQAYRKA
+147 HGVQLQACHKA
-158 HDGDG
+158 HDGNG
-163 PASDTELKQWLA
+163 PVSDTELNKWLA

-206 PAERKRI
+206 PAGRKRI

-218 QAALDTVSYMERNI
+218 QAALDTVSYMERNV

-245 DVNGIVA
+245 DVNGITA

-280 DDGEWTALDGRTV
+280 DDGEWTALDGRTMF
-293 LAATVT
+293 AATV
-299 ASEYFDNRLRDLFRE
+299 AVSEYFDNRLRDLFRE

-339 PVDLVKLF
+339 PVTLVKLF

-356 ARAKRIVEFKAQHG
+356 ARAKRIVEFRAKYG

-385 QYDSRPGKKPP
+385 QYDNRPGKKPP

-401 HLRAWREQALT
+401 HLEAWREHALT

-417 VLDTLADH
+417 VLDTLADR
-425 VFLTGRTEPDA
+425 VFLSGRAEPDA
-436 FDISKLAQ
+436 FDIAKLARV
-444 ATRDVV
+444 TRDVV

-491 LAQPDTLTLVGPT
+491 LAQADTVALVGPT
-504 AVDEPASLRRRDGE
+504 AVNEPASLRRRDGE
-518 SVFVEH
+518 SVFMEH
-524 RSTRYTTTATLAAE
+524 NSTRYTTTATLAAE

-549 GHRLRVDTVEKAL
+549 GHRLRADTVEKAL
-562 NGRGLNA
+562 TGQGLNA

-638 HQLTTARWFGFAHR
+638 HQLTTALRLGFAQR
-652 AFPMEAGDLVIV
+652 AFPMQAGDLVIV

-673 TLHKVVKYTLT
+673 TLHKVVKYALT

-716 VRFQEIVRFR
+716 VRFREIVRFR
-726 GEDRDEQAAAS
+726 GDDRKEQAAAS
-737 LQIRAW
+737 LQIRAA

-761 LETMRH
+761 LETMRD
-767 AARSHWQADLDA
+767 AARSHWQSDLDG

-801 ERRLSQGAVD
+801 ERRLARGLVD
-811 RGRDVEL
+811 RGRKVEL
-818 HDATTASAGDWVV
+818 HDATTASVGDWVV

-838 LSLFGGKDFVKNGD
+838 LSLFGGRDFVKNGD
-852 VWTVTAVHASGKI
+852 VWTITDVHRTGRI
-865 TVQHRG
+865 TVQHRV
-871 HKAAITLPAGY
+871 HNASITLPAGY

-923 ITRAMLRNFIY
+923 ITRAMLGNFIY
-934 VITHHHVID
+934 VVTHHHVID
-943 QHQETPEPVSPESVL
+943 QHRETPEPVSARSVL
-958 TGVLH
+958 AGVLH

-974 VREALDEA
+974 LREAQDAA

-994 TATYRDDDRYR
+994 TATYRDEDHYR
-1005 AILAHR
+1005 AILARH
-1011 APATVDLDS
+1011 APSTVDLDS

-1028 RNAYDAGWQP
+1028 RNAHDLGWEPEPLVAAVMRWRQP
-1038 DALLRAALGR
+1038 LDE
-1048 SSLAKADDPGAVL
+1048 ADDPGAAL
-1061 QERIARHLEHR
+1061 QARITTHLGHR
-1072 TPPPPTAPPQPSDVT
+1072 QPPSPTAPPQPADVT
-1087 RWRGIVD
+1087 RWRSIVD
-1094 AIAPHSA
+1094 AIAPHAA
-1101 VEDPGWAPV
+1101 VEDPEWEKI
-1110 WQRAAGA
+1110 WHRAAGA
-1117 LATGFDVDAALTVV
+1117 LAIGFDIDAALTVV

-1138 PALPDP
+1138 PVVPDP
-1144 MPDERYADAAL
+1144 MPDDRYADAAL
-1155 ATELDHRIDR
+1155 SAELTRRGER
-1165 GEAHEPA
+1165 GEAHRRA
-1172 VPWLARPDFA
+1172 VPWLARPDFTHV
-1182 AARHHPGHT
+1182 RHHPGHA
-1191 QYLRDMNTAITNR
+1191 QYLHEMNQAIAER
-1204 VEHLRA
+1204 VEVLRA
-1210 AAIRTPPAW
+1210 AVIRNQPEW
-1219 AAGLGERP
+1219 VSKLGPRP
-1227 GNPIAAEEW
+1227 DNPIAAEEW
-1236 DDLVGLAAAYRET
+1236 DDLVGLVAAYRET
-1249 YRITNDNPAAPLG
+1249 FRIDAEAPLG
-1262 GKPDSHGAKARA
+1262 ARPDSRGARA
-1274 WHTLTKRWA
+1274 HAWRTLSERWDNFGKAPATAQPEPATPWVA
-1283 AASTGTKPAPDRP
+1283 ARS
-1296 SPDQAEGTESADLD
+1296 AELDDVFAGLEDADERVVL
-1310 LPEVFTEFTQDAE
+1310 
-1323 DRLVA
+1323 
-1328 EPLDVLVRRY
+1328 EPLNVLVRRY

-1344 GDEDRYLDILARH
+1344 GDEDRYLDVLAQY
-1357 VPGAINAGAEPVA
+1357 VPGSVNARAEPAALGA
-1370 LAALARAQDQGWQA
+1370 LANAQDQGWQA
-1384 GRLVRKL
+1384 ERLVRRL
-1391 ADDTG
+1391 ADESG
-1396 FSWADDP
+1396 FSWASDP

-1409 RVAEHSS
+1409 RVSTHVNEH
-1416 QHAPPA
+1416 QAPA
-1422 RIAQPSATQVDRWSS
+1422 RIGAPTDDQVDRWRS
-1437 IVARHLPDAALDSP
+1437 IVAEYLPDADVTGE
-1451 QWGLVWGHA
+1451 QWGIVWRHA
-1460 AGGEA
+1460 AGGA
-1465 LGLDADTALADAVTH
+1465 AYGLDADTALTDALTR
-1480 LADTTTGAGDRDY
+1480 LADDITGAEDGHY
-1493 RRTGEALVA
+1493 RRAGEALVA
-1502 ALTHRH
+1502 LLTDRH
-1508 RAGEGHHRALPW
+1508 RAGEGLHAALPW
-1520 QAQPDFGRP
+1520 QAQPDFGTP
-1529 GEHRGAL
+1529 GDHHGARA
-1536 ERLDALNAE
+1536 RLDGLNGE
-1545 IHSRAGEL
+1545 IAARA
-1553 HDQVLREQPRWATRI
+1553 DQLLDHVHREQPRWAARL
-1568 GTRPDNAD
+1568 GQRPDDAEP
-1576 LAQHWDQTITLA
+1576 AATWDQTVRLA

-1595 AITSTDPASPL
+1595 GITTTDDASPL
-1606 GAQPTGH
+1606 GLRPAGH
-1613 GPKADAWQHVT
+1613 GPKAAAWDQIT
-1624 NQWRQLMTNPDREDL
+1624 TQWRQLMTAPDRQDAA
-1639 ESDAM
+1639 SDAM
-1644 LTLESRRDTR
+1644 LTAESRRDTL
-1654 DALDAQFT
+1654 DALRDEFT
-1662 SGVAAHADRL
+1662 SGVAARTQQLQDQDEKE
-1672 RQDNEAQHAARHGE
+1672 RQAARHDE
-1686 ADDELDDVHH
+1686 TEDEYDDRHESFGDDLHR
-1696 GHSDDFHTGLGY
+1696 GMGY

>member
-13 YLTNTVACADRDRRL
+13 YLTNTVACADRSREL
-28 EPGELLSDYYLSR
+28 APGELLSDYYLSR

-46 QWFGAGAEALGL
+46 QWFGAGAEHLGL
-58 SGEVTP
+58 SGAVTP

-79 DAIEAEM
+79 DAIEADM
-86 IADGATAEQALR
+86 IADGATAAEALK

-111 LDHLRSQVSQAYKDH
+111 LDHLRSQVSQAYKDY
-126 NRLHGRPVGAPISAA
+126 NRLHGRPIGAPISAA

-147 RGVQLQAYRKA
+147 RGVQLQAYHKA
-158 HDGDG
+158 HTSSG
-163 PASDTELKQWLA
+163 PVSDKELSKWLA

-186 GFEAVFA
+186 GFEMVFA
-193 PDKTVSIAWAMAS
+193 PDKSVSIAWAMAS
-206 PAERKRI
+206 PAGRKRI
-213 VGMAR
+213 VDMTR
-218 QAALDTVSYMERNI
+218 QAATDTVSYVERNV

-245 DVNGIVA
+245 DVNGITA

-264 PHLHFHVLIS
+264 PHLHFHVLVS

-280 DDGEWTALDGRTV
+280 DDGEWTALDGRTI

-299 ASEYFDNRLRDLFRE
+299 ASEYFDNRLRDLFRA

-339 PVDLVKLF
+339 PLELVKLF

-356 ARAKRIVEFKAQHG
+356 ARAKRIVEFRAKYG

-385 QYDSRPGKKPP
+385 QYDNRPGKQPP

-401 HLRAWREQALT
+401 HLESWREHALP
-412 LVPAT
+412 LVPAK
-417 VLDTLADH
+417 VLDTLAH
-425 VFLTGRTEPDA
+425 RVFLSGRTEPDA
-436 FDISKLAQ
+436 FDIAKLAQ
-444 ATRDVV
+444 VTREVV
-450 SDNYSHFSWWN
+450 SDNYSHFSWWH

-471 HLKVP
+471 HLTVP
-476 VDKREQLVDDVVDTI
+476 VDKREKLVDDVVDTI
-491 LAQPDTLTLVGPT
+491 LAQPDTLALVGPT
-504 AVDEPASLRRRDGE
+504 AVNEPATLRRRDGE

-562 NGRGLNA
+562 AGQGLNA
-569 GQTEMVRQFARSGR
+569 GQVEMVRQFARSGR

-638 HQLTTARWFGFAHR
+638 HQLTTALRCGFAHR

-673 TLHKVVKYTLT
+673 TLHKVVKYALN

-716 VRFQEIVRFR
+716 VRFTEIVRFR
-726 GEDRDEQAAAS
+726 GDDREDQAAAS

-751 FDSGRVSDGS
+751 FDRQRVSDGS
-761 LETMRH
+761 LETMRD
-767 AARSHWQADLDA
+767 AARSRWQADLDA

-801 ERRLSQGAVD
+801 ERRLNQGLVD
-811 RGRDVEL
+811 RGQKVDL
-818 HDATTASAGDWVV
+818 HDATTASVGDWVV

-838 LSLFGGKDFVKNGD
+838 LSVFGGRDFVKNGD
-852 VWTVTAVHASGKI
+852 VWTVTDVHASGKI
-865 TVQHRG
+865 TVQHRV

-891 AATINR
+891 AATVNR

-923 ITRAMLRNFIY
+923 ITRAMLGNFLY
-934 VITHHHVID
+934 VVTHHHVID
-943 QHQETPEPVSPESVL
+943 QHRETPEPVSAWSVM
-958 TGVLH
+958 TGVLN

-974 VREALDEA
+974 LREAQDAA

-994 TATYRDDDRYR
+994 TATYRDEDRYR
-1005 AILAHR
+1005 AILARH
-1011 APATVDLDS
+1011 APSTLDLDS

-1028 RNAYDAGWQP
+1028 RNAHDLGWEP
-1038 DALLRAALGR
+1038 DPLVAAVMRWSQSLNEADNPGAALQARITTHLGR
-1048 SSLAKADDPGAVL
+1048 
-1061 QERIARHLEHR
+1061 RR
-1072 TPPPPTAPPQPSDVT
+1072 PPSATGPPQPADVT

-1094 AIAPHSA
+1094 AIAPHAA
-1101 VEDPGWAPV
+1101 VEDPEWEKIWV
-1110 WQRAAGA
+1110 RAAGA
-1117 LATGFDVDAALTVV
+1117 LALGFDVDAALTVV

-1138 PALPDP
+1138 PAVPDP
-1144 MPDERYADAAL
+1144 MPDDRYADAAL
-1155 ATELDHRIDR
+1155 AAELERRRDR
-1165 GEAHEPA
+1165 GEAHVRA

-1182 AARHHPGHT
+1182 HVRHHPGHA
-1191 QYLRDMNTAITNR
+1191 QYLHEMNLAIADR

-1210 AAIRTPPAW
+1210 AVIREQPEW
-1219 AAGLGERP
+1219 VSGLGPRP
-1227 GNPIAAEEW
+1227 DNPIAAEEW
-1236 DDLVGLAAAYRET
+1236 DDLVGLVAAYRET
-1249 YRITNDNPAAPLG
+1249 FRIDGEAPLG
-1262 GKPDSHGAKARA
+1262 DKPDSRGARA
-1274 WHTLTKRWA
+1274 HAWRTLTERWESFGQEREPASA
-1283 AASTGTKPAPDRP
+1283 APAQPRP
-1296 SPDQAEGTESADLD
+1296 AARRTEWD
-1310 LPEVFTEFTQDAE
+1310 EVFADFDHVEE
-1323 DRLVA
+1323 RVVL
-1328 EPLDVLVRRY
+1328 EPLNVLIRRY

-1344 GDEDRYLDILARH
+1344 GDEDRYLDVLARY
-1357 VPGAINAGAEPVA
+1357 VPDAVNAGAEPAA
-1370 LAALARAQDQGWQA
+1370 LAALARAQDRGWQA
-1384 GRLVRKL
+1384 ERIVRDLV
-1391 ADDTG
+1391 DDRG
-1396 FSWADDP
+1396 FSWAEDP

-1409 RVAEHSS
+1409 RVNDHVRTYDA
-1416 QHAPPA
+1416 PA
-1422 RIAQPSATQVDRWSS
+1422 RIAPATDEQIARWQQ
-1437 IVARHLPDAALDSP
+1437 IVAAHLPGAAISEEK
-1451 QWGLVWGHA
+1451 WGIVWRHA
-1460 AGGEA
+1460 AGGA
-1465 LGLDADTALADAVTH
+1465 ARGLDSDTALTDAARQVAATS
-1480 LADTTTGAGDRDY
+1480 TGAEHADPRK
-1493 RRTGEALVA
+1493 TGVALVS
-1502 ALTHRH
+1502 ALVRQHD
-1508 RAGEGHHRALPW
+1508 AGAGHHSALPW
-1520 QAQPDFGRP
+1520 QAQPDLARAP
-1529 GEHRGAL
+1529 DHRGSL
-1536 ERLDALNAE
+1536 ERLATMNAE
-1545 IHSRAGEL
+1545 ITART
-1553 HDQVLREQPRWATRI
+1553 DQLRDTAMREQPPWLARF
-1568 GTRPDNAD
+1568 GVRPDDVA
-1576 LAQHWDQTITLA
+1576 LARQWDQVVGLA

-1595 AITSTDPASPL
+1595 GITTTGAASPI
-1606 GAQPTGH
+1606 GNQPPGNDLR
-1613 GPKADAWQHVT
+1613 ADAWRDIT
-1624 NQWRQLMTNPDREDL
+1624 RQWRHLMTTPDREDAA
-1639 ESDAM
+1639 SDVM
-1644 LTLESRRDTR
+1644 LTRESLR
-1654 DALDAQFT
+1654 DA
-1662 SGVAAHADRL
+1662 AD
-1672 RQDNEAQHAARHGE
+1672 EYAARFFAGLAAEKAQEEEAE
-1686 ADDELDDVHH
+1686 ADAAAAARRTELEEELVD
-1696 GHSDDFHTGLGY
+1696 GHEAGYGESFHRGLTY